1 MLELGVGEVSAW
13 RALQDHPQLGLA
25 AQDLARSVESGTSM
39 VEDLRHHAAAARE
52 ARRGALQAR
61 ARAVGVRS
69 VLPMMIC
76 FIPSFMLLGI
86 VPAVVSAVFNA
97 FG

>member
-1 MLELGVGEVSAW
+1 
-13 RALQDHPQLGLA
+13 
-25 AQDLARSVESGTSM
+25 M
-39 VEDLRHHAAAARE
+39 VEGLRHHAAAARE
-52 ARRGALQAR
+52 LRRSELQVQ

-69 VLPMMIC
+69 VLPLMTC

-97 FG
+97 LP